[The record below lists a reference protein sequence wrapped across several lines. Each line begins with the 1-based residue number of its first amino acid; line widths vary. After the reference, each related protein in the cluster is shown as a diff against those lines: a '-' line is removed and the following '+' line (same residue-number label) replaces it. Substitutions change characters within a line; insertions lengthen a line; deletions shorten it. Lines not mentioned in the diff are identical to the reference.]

1 MKTTGSKI
9 YRIVSILAVIG
20 IMVIIFILSGQDS
33 QESSQ
38 TSGFVVDLL
47 TRIFKNEVPHDL
59 IRTAA
64 HFSEYAVLAFFV
76 NNASRAYNVRLFPLF
91 SLIFSWAYAWT
102 DEIHQIFVD
111 GRAFQLFDLGV
122 DLCGIIL
129 GTIIFKILIVI
140 IEKFSDKR
148 KSSKNE

>member
-1 MKTTGSKI
+1 MTIKGRKI
-9 YRIVSILAVIG
+9 YRIFSILAVVAL
-20 IMVIIFILSGQDS
+20 MVIIFLLSAQDS
-33 QESSQ
+33 KESTQ

-47 TRIFKNEVPHDL
+47 NRIFKNEIPHDL

-76 NNASRAYNVRLFPLF
+76 NNALYAYQVRLIPLF
-91 SLIFSWAYAWT
+91 ATLISWGYAWT

-111 GRAFQLFDLGV
+111 GRAFQLFDLAV

-129 GTIIFKILIVI
+129 GTLLFTILIAI
-140 IEKFSDKR
+140 IKKLVKR
-148 KSSKNE
+148 HEQQKTI